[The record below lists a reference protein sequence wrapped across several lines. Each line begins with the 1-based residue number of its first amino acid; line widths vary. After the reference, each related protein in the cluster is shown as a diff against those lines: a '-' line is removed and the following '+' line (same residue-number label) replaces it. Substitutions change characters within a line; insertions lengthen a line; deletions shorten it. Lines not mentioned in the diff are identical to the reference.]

1 MHLSENKKGENKRA
15 KHFLSSIRKSYI
27 ISPKKEEMR
36 LTEFIDKGKCNKTKQ
51 TLKKWYFE
59 DINIVNRKWKK

>member
-36 LTEFIDKGKCNKTKQ
+36 LTEFIDKGKCNKTK
-51 TLKKWYFE
+51 
-59 DINIVNRKWKK
+59 